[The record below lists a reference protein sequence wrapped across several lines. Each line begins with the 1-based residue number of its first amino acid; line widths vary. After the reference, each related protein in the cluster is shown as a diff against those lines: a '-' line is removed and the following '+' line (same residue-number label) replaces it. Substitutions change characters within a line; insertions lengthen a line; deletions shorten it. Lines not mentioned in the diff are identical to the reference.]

1 MNEQKRTEIEEKL
14 AKNGWKEVVLGI
26 TMPEQMKKKLI
37 NQKITKKRLPYK
49 LRYAK
54 VIPAVCMLL
63 ILLTAG
69 MTVHAVYIHT
79 HLRVF
84 FEQDI
89 TQEQYKAIEEE
100 LRQLEGVSSYS
111 YVSSDDAWKEFGE
124 VYLTPELVSAFGGNP
139 LADSANFEVRILLNA
154 DVREIKAYI
163 EKLDGVR
170 LVSGLWEG

>member
-1 MNEQKRTEIEEKL
+1 MTELKKTDIEEKL
-14 AKNGWKEVVLGI
+14 AKKGWKEAVLGI

-37 NQKITKKRLPYK
+37 NRKTTNKRIPYK

-54 VIPAVCMLL
+54 AIPAVCMLL
-63 ILLTAG
+63 VLLTAG

-89 TQEQYKAIEEE
+89 TPEQFKAIEEE
-100 LRQLEGVSSYS
+100 LRQLEGISSCR
-111 YVSSDDAWKEFGE
+111 YVSPDDAWKEFSE
-124 VYLTPELVSAFGGNP
+124 THLTQELVSAFDGNP
-139 LADSANFEVRILLNA
+139 LADSANFEVGILLNA
-154 DVREIKAYI
+154 DVKEIKAYI
-163 EKLDGVR
+163 ENLDGVR

>member
-1 MNEQKRTEIEEKL
+1 MTELKKTGIEEKL
-14 AKNGWKEVVLGI
+14 AKNGWKEAVLGI

-37 NQKITKKRLPYK
+37 NRKTTKKRIPYK
-49 LRYAK
+49 LRYARA
-54 VIPAVCMLL
+54 ISAVCMLL
-63 ILLTAG
+63 VLLTTG

-89 TQEQYKAIEEE
+89 TPEQFKEIEEE
-100 LRQLEGVSSYS
+100 LRRLEGVSSYR

-124 VYLTPELVSAFGGNP
+124 VYLTPELVLSFGGNP
-139 LADSANFEVRILLNA
+139 LAESANFEVGILLNA

-163 EKLDGVR
+163 EELDGVR

>member
-1 MNEQKRTEIEEKL
+1 MTELKKTDIEEKL
-14 AKNGWKEVVLGI
+14 EKKGWKEAVLRI

-37 NQKITKKRLPYK
+37 NQKTSKERTFYK

-54 VIPAVCMLL
+54 VIPVVCMLL
-63 ILLTAG
+63 FFLAAG

-89 TQEQYKAIEEE
+89 TPEQFKAIEEE
-100 LRQLEGVSSYS
+100 LRQLEGISSCR
-111 YVSSDDAWKEFGE
+111 YVSPDDAWKEFSE
-124 VYLTPELVSAFGGNP
+124 THLTQELVSAFDGNP
-139 LADSANFEVRILLNA
+139 LADSANFEVGILLNA

-163 EKLDGVR
+163 ENLDGVR